1 MATAKTKEPEAE
13 VETETEPAKDD
24 AVVTKGNLRDM
35 LKELFPDLFA
45 RDETVDTEVE
55 PEKDG
60 KRPTARDEE
69 ARTYKEVLDAI
80 KEFKEAFT
88 GKEAEGK
95 EKAEPETVPA
105 SSAVRWIENFLWGK
119 E

>member
-35 LKELFPDLFA
+35 LKELLPDLLSGE
-45 RDETVDTEVE
+45 ETVETEVE

-69 ARTYKEVLDAI
+69 ARTYKEVMEAI
-80 KEFKEAFT
+80 KEFKDAFT
-88 GKEAEGK
+88 GKEDEGK
-95 EKAEPETVPA
+95 AKAEPEKVPA
-105 SSAVRWIENFLWGK
+105 SSAVRWIEKKLWGT